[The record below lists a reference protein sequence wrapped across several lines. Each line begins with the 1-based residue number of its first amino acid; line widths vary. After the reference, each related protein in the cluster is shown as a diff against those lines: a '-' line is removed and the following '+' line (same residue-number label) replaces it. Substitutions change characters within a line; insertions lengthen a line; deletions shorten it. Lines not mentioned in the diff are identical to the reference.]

1 MTRQRLSSR
10 RGRARST
17 IAVVAMAAATLLTG
31 GTAYAAE
38 PYHEETAVFTA
49 KADGYFCYRIPAIV
63 KATNGDLLAFAEGRV
78 ANCDDRGDIDLVLK
92 RSHDGG
98 RTWGPLQVVSDG
110 AGDTHG
116 NPMPI
121 VDERTGRIVL
131 LTTHN
136 PGGPGSGG
144 RMPYLQVSDDD
155 GATWTAPREM
165 TELLRPEWT
174 AWYATGPVHAIQLQ
188 RGPHA
193 GRLVMSANHES
204 IATDGRRIAGITLG
218 YSDDGGDTWQLGADA
233 GGAADDIFVNES
245 TLVELTDGRIYVN
258 VREAGTS
265 LGTRAYAVSSDSGAS
280 FDGAFQMLPELTM
293 PVVQGALLRLTATD
307 EGDARN
313 RILFSGPANPGKREA
328 LTIRSSYDEAQT
340 WETWDNGKVISW
352 GPGGY
357 SDLVDIGDDPALGP
371 VAGVL
376 YEGGVA
382 ALYEVVQFVRF
393 NEAYLDSPNGSP
405 PSLPPAP
412 LPGPTTPDVS
422 PRYGNTAYV
431 RGGAALG
438 EGRFGAGFA
447 PDGVDDYVEMPFTSA
462 VDLQDSD
469 FTIMTWFRYSETSG
483 SIVIWWFYQVGTGA
497 AQIWLRAEPASNRIR
512 GVVGTGQGDA
522 NITIPG
528 AYNDGKWHHVA
539 MRRTASRVTVNIDGA
554 TVADVAAPRG
564 SVTTGKEFGIRS
576 VFLGR
581 RVDGLNNTFR
591 GGLDEFRIYGRAL
604 TAEELQDIRDH
615 NTPVAGQLRLRLPF
629 TSIDPQQTGDPQ
641 S

>member
-1 MTRQRLSSR
+1 MTRHRDSQRR
-10 RGRARST
+10 RRLLP
-17 IAVVAMAAATLLTG
+17 AVVAAAMAAASLTS

-38 PYHEETAVFTA
+38 PHREETAVYTA
-49 KADGYFCYRIPAIV
+49 RTDGYFCFRIPAIV

-78 ANCDDRGDIDLVLK
+78 NNCDDRGDIDLVLK

-98 RTWGPLQVVSDG
+98 RTWGPLQVVSHG
-110 AGDTHG
+110 NGDTHG

-121 VDERTGRIVL
+121 VDERTGRVVL
-131 LTTHN
+131 FTTHN
-136 PGGPGSGG
+136 PGAGSGG
-144 RMPYLQVSDDD
+144 RMPFLQVSNDH
-155 GATWTAPREM
+155 GTTWSAPREM
-165 TELLRPEWT
+165 TELMAPTWT
-174 AWYATGPVHAIQLQ
+174 AWYATGPVHAIQLT

-204 IATDGRRIAGITLG
+204 IEPDGRRIAGIHLG
-218 YSDDGGDTWQLGADA
+218 YSDDGGDTWHLGASA
-233 GGAADDIFVNES
+233 GGASDDIFVNES

-265 LGTRAYAVSSDSGAS
+265 VGTRAYAVSSDGGGSYDAP
-280 FDGAFQMLPELTM
+280 FQMVPELTM

-340 WETWDNGKVISW
+340 WETWQEGKVITW

-357 SDLVDIGDDPALGP
+357 SDLVEIETDPVLGP

-382 ALYEVVQFVRF
+382 ALYEVIQFVRF
-393 NEAYLDSPNGSP
+393 NEAYLDTPNGSP
-405 PSLPPAP
+405 PSLPPP
-412 LPGPTTPDVS
+412 PKPGPTTPDVA
-422 PRYGNTAYV
+422 PRYDNTAYV
-431 RGGAALG
+431 RGGATLG
-438 EGRFGAGFA
+438 EGRFGEGFA
-447 PDGVDDYVEMPFTSA
+447 PDGVDDYVEVPFTEN
-462 VDLQDSD
+462 VDLGDSE
-469 FTIMTWFRYSETSG
+469 FTIMTWFRYNETSG

-539 MRRTASRVTVNIDGA
+539 MQRTATRVTVLIDGA

-564 SVTTGKEFGIRS
+564 SVTTGKEFGINS

-591 GGLDEFRIYGRAL
+591 GALDEFRIYGRAL
-604 TAEELQDIRDH
+604 TTEELWEIREH
-615 NTPVAGQLRLRLPF
+615 NVPVAGQLRLRLPF
-629 TSIDPQQTGDPQ
+629 TTIDPQA
-641 S
+641 

>member
-1 MTRQRLSSR
+1 MTRQRHHRFLS
-10 RGRARST
+10 T
-17 IAVVAMAAATLLTG
+17 VVVAALAAATLLTG
-31 GTAYAAE
+31 SAAYAAE
-38 PYHEETAVFTA
+38 PYHEEGAVYTA

-63 KATNGDLLAFAEGRV
+63 KAANGDLLAFAEGRIN
-78 ANCDDRGDIDLVLK
+78 NCDDRGNIDLVLK

-98 RTWGPLQVVSDG
+98 RTWGPLQVVSRG
-110 AGDTHG
+110 NGDTHG

-121 VDERTGRIVL
+121 VDEQTGRVVL
-131 LTTHN
+131 FTTHN
-136 PGGPGSGG
+136 PGTGSGG
-144 RMPYLQVSDDD
+144 RVPFLQVSDDN
-155 GATWTAPREM
+155 GASWSAPRQM
-165 TELLRPEWT
+165 SELMRPEWT
-174 AWYATGPVHAIQLQ
+174 AWYATGPVHAIQLK

-204 IATDGRRIAGITLG
+204 IGPDGRSVAGVHLG
-218 YSDDGGDTWQLGADA
+218 YSDDGGDTWHLGASA
-233 GGAADDIFVNES
+233 GGVSDDIFVNES

-265 LGTRAYAVSSDSGAS
+265 EGTRAYAISSDGGAS
-280 FDGAFQMLPELTM
+280 YDAPFQMVPALTM

-307 EGDARN
+307 EGDAQN

-328 LTIRSSYDEAQT
+328 LTIRSSFDEAKT
-340 WETWDNGKVISW
+340 WETWDQGKVISW

-357 SDLVDIGDDPALGP
+357 SDLVKISDDPALGP

-376 YEGGVA
+376 YESGVA
-382 ALYEVVQFVRF
+382 ALYEVIQFVRF
-393 NEAYLDSPNGSP
+393 NEAYLDTPNGTP

-431 RGGAALG
+431 RGNATLG
-438 EGRFGAGFA
+438 EGRFGTGLAA
-447 PDGVDDYVEMPFTSA
+447 DGVDDYVEMPFNQA
-462 VDLQDSD
+462 VDLADD
-469 FTIMTWFRYSETSG
+469 EFTIMTWFRYSETSG

-512 GVVGTGQGDA
+512 GVIGTGQGDA

-528 AYNDGKWHHVA
+528 AYNDGQWHHVA
-539 MRRTASRVTVNIDGA
+539 VQRTATRVTVFMDGA
-554 TVADVAAPRG
+554 TVSDQAAPRG
-564 SVTTGKEFGIRS
+564 SVTTGKEFGINS

-581 RVDGLNNTFR
+581 RVDGLNNTFK

-604 TAEELQDIRDH
+604 TADELTDIREH
-615 NTPVAGQLRLRLPF
+615 NTPIAGQLRLRLPF
-629 TSIDPQQTGDPQ
+629 SAITPQ